1 MKSLAIVS
9 ALLLLSW
16 PASSQQTGPSPA
28 SAQGKAA
35 SPPAPSGAAAARGV
49 VESLHAVLLSC
60 MQEADQLGFQGRYAR
75 ILAALDQA
83 FDLPFMARTA
93 LGSTWKELTEPQRAE
108 FVDLSRRLSATRYAD
123 NFDSYAGQRFETR
136 SEQPAARGTIM
147 VLTELIQPKD
157 RNVRFDYRLR
167 KVQGHWRV
175 IDILLDGTI
184 SELVL
189 RRSQYTSLVK
199 RQDFAHL
206 VRVVES
212 KIEELSG
219 E

>member
-1 MKSLAIVS
+1 MKCLAIVP
-9 ALLLLSW
+9 ALLLLAW
-16 PASSQQTGPSPA
+16 PAASQQMDPSPA
-28 SAQGKAA
+28 SAEEAAA
-35 SPPAPSGAAAARGV
+35 SRPALDGAAAARGV
-49 VESLHAVLLSC
+49 VESVHAVLVGC
-60 MQEADQLGFQGRYAR
+60 MQEADQLGFQGRYDR
-75 ILAALDQA
+75 IVAALDEA

-93 LGSTWKELTEPQRAE
+93 LGATWKDLTEQQRAD
-108 FVDLSRRLSATRYAD
+108 FIDLSRRLSATRYAD
-123 NFDSYAGQRFETR
+123 NFDSYASQRFETR
-136 SEQPAARGTIM
+136 SEQPAARGTIV

-157 RNVRFDYRLR
+157 RNVQFDYRLR
-167 KVQGHWRV
+167 KVQGRWRV

-189 RRSQYTSLVK
+189 RRSQYRSLVK

-206 VRVVES
+206 VQVIES

>member
-1 MKSLAIVS
+1 MVL
-9 ALLLLSW
+9 ALLLLAW
-16 PASSQQTGPSPA
+16 PAASQQTGPSPV
-28 SAQGKAA
+28 SAEEAAA
-35 SPPAPSGAAAARGV
+35 SPPALEGAAAARGV
-49 VESLHAVLLSC
+49 VESVHEVLLGC
-60 MQEADQLGFQGRYAR
+60 MKEADQLGFQGRYDR
-75 ILAALDQA
+75 IVAALDEA
-83 FDLPFMARTA
+83 FDLPFMARMA
-93 LGSTWKELTEPQRAE
+93 LGATWKELTEQQRAD

-136 SEQPAARGTIM
+136 SEEPAARGTIL

-157 RNVRFDYRLR
+157 RDVRFDYRLR
-167 KVQGHWRV
+167 KVQGRWRV

-189 RRSQYTSLVK
+189 RRSQYRSLVK

-206 VRVVES
+206 VQVVES

-219 E
+219 D